1 MLVNPHFAPADQS
14 PSDGHRPAGAVRV
27 VLADDHAVIR
37 RTLRRLLD
45 GEADIEVI
53 ADAGDLETVVGCA
66 RDRRPQVMVL
76 DLSMLGESS
85 LDAIRD
91 LRRQVPDTEIVVLS
105 MQDSPL
111 LARKALDADAIAF
124 VRKEMA
130 DADLPE
136 AVRCAARG
144 VRYVSPL
151 LAAQLVAFDDL
162 PAIHHRGLQLG

>member
-1 MLVNPHFAPADQS
+1 MLVNPHCAPADES
-14 PSDGHRPAGAVRV
+14 SSDGHRPAGAVRV

-53 ADAGDLETVVGCA
+53 ADAGYCETVVVGA

-105 MQDSPL
+105 MQDNPL
-111 LARKALDADAIAF
+111 LAHKALDADAIAL
-124 VRKEMA
+124 VRKGM
-130 DADLPE
+130 P
-136 AVRCAARG
+136 
-144 VRYVSPL
+144 
-151 LAAQLVAFDDL
+151 
-162 PAIHHRGLQLG
+162 